1 MLRIKIELVTDTKVK
16 TLAVADIGNV
26 SDLASTST
34 YRVRAIEFDNPVSGE
49 DFWRDEGY
57 IVGHD
62 RSAPVWRL
70 IEKVAKWAADSIDN
84 RYVPS
89 AKP

>member
-34 YRVRAIEFDNPVSGE
+34 YRVRAIEFDNPVSG
-49 DFWRDEGY
+49 DEGY